1 MAALSGNISLGTN
14 DRGPSAISGAAPK
27 NTLEEPVTETI
38 VSYRQMKDLRKIGF
52 KLKFVLMPR
61 SQGSKMEELRDWD
74 LWGPLLFCLLLAL
87 TLSISSTGGNGEDTA
102 SLVFGIVFVVVW
114 FGAAVVTLNAL
125 LLGGTM

>member
-1 MAALSGNISLGTN
+1 
-14 DRGPSAISGAAPK
+14 
-27 NTLEEPVTETI
+27 
-38 VSYRQMKDLRKIGF
+38 
-52 KLKFVLMPR
+52 
-61 SQGSKMEELRDWD
+61 MEELRDWD